1 VAPATDKEHAIMS
14 EFETTGT
21 TSITAKTGRRDM
33 LKGAGGLALGA
44 LGAST
49 LGAARG
55 GQPAAAAPLAQDAT
69 PAATPGAGGKQPNIL
84 FIMGDDVGW
93 MNLDA
98 YHRGIMEK
106 TNPNLEQLANEG
118 AIFNAYYAEASCT
131 AGRANFITGQIPLR
145 TGLTTVGQAGA
156 DVGMPAES
164 PTLATVLKGQGY
176 ATGQFGKNHLGDLN
190 KYLPT
195 VHGFDEFFGYLYHLD
210 AMQDPFS
217 PDYPPDLIDKV
228 GPRNLI
234 HSFASDTD
242 DETVD
247 PRWGKVGMQTITDE
261 GPLPPHPMDGIKYNM
276 ETFDEVIRDATNAFI
291 EQAVAAD
298 KPFFAWMN
306 PTRMHIFTHLSPEY
320 EAMRNSEN
328 TWGIEEAGMKQMDD
342 CIGAVIQN
350 LKDLGVYDNT
360 IIVFTTDNGTETF
373 TWPDGGFTPFH
384 DAKGSIYE
392 GGFRA
397 PAIVRWPGVVPPGS
411 VISGT
416 FSGLDWFPT
425 LAIAAGAPEDI
436 VDQLKTGMTIG
447 ETDYKVH
454 LDGYNQLELLKGTG
468 PSARREVW
476 YFANAVLGALRLD
489 NFKYYFVEQGE
500 GIEAFTGP
508 ILPVG
513 APAIVNLK
521 LDPFERTLDIQQV
534 PAALQDFY
542 LYEFWRFVYVQDVV
556 GQFAQTFIDFP
567 PQQTPASFNIN
578 EVVDQ
583 VKEVIRKNASN

>member
-1 VAPATDKEHAIMS
+1 MS
-14 EFETTGT
+14 NELRENADSGLNLT
-21 TSITAKTGRRDM
+21 TGRRNV
-33 LKGAGGLALGA
+33 LKGASGMALGSLALGS
-44 LGAST
+44 LGGNRDAS
-49 LGAARG
+49 
-55 GQPAAAAPLAQDAT
+55 AAPLAQNAT
-69 PAATPGAGGKQPNIL
+69 PAATPGAADKAPNIL
-84 FIMGDDVGW
+84 FIMGDDIGW
-93 MNLDA
+93 MNVDA

-156 DVGMPAES
+156 NVGMPAES
-164 PTLATVLKGQGY
+164 PTLATVLKSQGY

-190 KYLPT
+190 KFLPT

-217 PDYPPDLIDKV
+217 PDYPQDLIDTV

-242 DETVD
+242 DETED
-247 PRWGKVGMQTITDE
+247 PRWGKVGKQTITDE
-261 GPLPPHPMDGIKYNM
+261 GPLPPHPMDGVKYNM
-276 ETFDEVIRDATNAFI
+276 ETFDEVIRDSTNAFI
-291 EQAVAAD
+291 EQAVSDD
-298 KPFFAWMN
+298 KPFFVWMN
-306 PTRMHIFTHLSPEY
+306 PTRMHIFTHLSPDY
-320 EAMRNSEN
+320 EAMRNSDN

-411 VISGT
+411 VINGT

-425 LAIAAGAPEDI
+425 LAIAAGAPDDI
-436 VDQLKTGMTIG
+436 VDQLLTGMTIG
-447 ETDYKVH
+447 DTDYKVH
-454 LDGYNQLELLKGTG
+454 LDGYNQVDLLRGTG
-468 PSARREVW
+468 PSKRQEVW

-489 NFKYYFVEQGE
+489 NFKYYFVIQGE
-500 GIEAFTGP
+500 GIDAFTGP
-508 ILPVG
+508 ILNAG
-513 APAIVNLK
+513 APGIVNLK
-521 LDPFERTLDIQQV
+521 IDPFERTLSVKDV
-534 PAALQDFY
+534 PAATQDFY
-542 LYEFWRFVYVQDVV
+542 LYEFWRFVYVQEVV
-556 GQFAQTFIDFP
+556 GKFAQTFIDFP
-567 PQQTPASFNIN
+567 PQQTPASFNIDA
-578 EVVDQ
+578 VVNQ
-583 VKEVIRKNASN
+583 VKGVIAKNAGS

>member
-1 VAPATDKEHAIMS
+1 MTTDATNRSDGIARGLDAPTP
-14 EFETTGT
+14 
-21 TSITAKTGRRDM
+21 RRTI
-33 LKGAGGLALGA
+33 LKGAGAMALGSLA
-44 LGAST
+44 TTT
-49 LGAARG
+49 LGRAVD
-55 GQPAAAAPLAQDAT
+55 AAPRAQAAT
-69 PAATPGAGGKQPNIL
+69 PAASPGAAGKQPNIL
-84 FIMGDDVGW
+84 VIMGDDIGW
-93 MNLDA
+93 MNVDA

-131 AGRANFITGQIPLR
+131 AGRANFITGQVPIR

-164 PTLATVLKGQGY
+164 PTLAAVLKSQGY

-190 KYLPT
+190 KFLPT

-217 PDYPPDLIDKV
+217 PDYPQNLKDTV

-234 HSFASDTD
+234 HSYAADVD
-242 DETVD
+242 DPTVD
-247 PRWGKVGMQTITDE
+247 PRWGKVGKQKITDE
-261 GPLPPHPMDGIKYNM
+261 GPLAPHPAEGIKYDM
-276 ETFDEVIRDATNAFI
+276 ETFDEVIRDSTNAFI
-291 EQAVAAD
+291 DKALNAD
-298 KPFFAWMN
+298 KPFFVWMN
-306 PTRMHIFTHLSPEY
+306 PTRMHIFTHLSPKY
-320 EAMRNSEN
+320 EAMRNSDN

-342 CIGAVIQN
+342 DIGGVLQH
-350 LKDLGVYDNT
+350 LKDKGVYDNT

-397 PAIVRWPGVVPPGS
+397 PAIVRWPGVVQPGT
-411 VISGT
+411 VINDI

-436 VDQLKTGMTIG
+436 VDQLRKGMTIDG
-447 ETDYKVH
+447 TDYKVH
-454 LDGYNQLELLKGTG
+454 LDGYNQRELLQGTG
-468 PSARREVW
+468 PSQRHEVW

-500 GIEAFTGP
+500 GIDAFTGP
-508 ILPVG
+508 ILDVG
-513 APAIVNLK
+513 APGIVNLK
-521 LDPFERTLDIQQV
+521 IDPFERTLSTQQV
-534 PAALQDFY
+534 PAAIQDFY
-542 LYEFWRFVYVQDVV
+542 LYEFWRFVYVQQIV
-556 GQFAQTFIDFP
+556 GTFAQSFIDFP
-567 PQQTPASFNIN
+567 PQQAPASFNIN
-578 EVVDQ
+578 GVVNQ
-583 VKEVIRKNASN
+583 VKEAIKKNAGN

>member
-1 VAPATDKEHAIMS
+1 VSDERHDIID
-14 EFETTGT
+14 TGLN
-21 TSITAKTGRRDM
+21 ALTGRRNV
-33 LKGAGGLALGA
+33 LKGASGLALGSLGLSA
-44 LGAST
+44 LTG
-49 LGAARG
+49 GERAAN
-55 GQPAAAAPLAQDAT
+55 AAPLAQDAT
-69 PAATPGAGGKQPNIL
+69 PGATPGAAGNQPNIL
-84 FIMGDDVGW
+84 FIMGDDIGW
-93 MNLDA
+93 MNVDA

-164 PTLATVLKGQGY
+164 PTLATVLKSQGY

-190 KYLPT
+190 KFLPT

-217 PDYPPDLIDKV
+217 PDYPQDLLATV

-242 DETVD
+242 DTSED
-247 PRWGKVGMQTITDE
+247 PRWGKVGKQTITDE
-261 GPLPPHPMDGIKYNM
+261 GPLPPHPMDGVKYNM
-276 ETFDEVIRDATNAFI
+276 ETFDEVIRDSTNAFI
-291 EQAVAAD
+291 EQAVSDD
-298 KPFFAWMN
+298 KPFFVWMN
-306 PTRMHIFTHLSPEY
+306 PTRMHIFTHLSPDY
-320 EAMRNSEN
+320 EAMRNSDN

-411 VISGT
+411 VINGT

-425 LAIAAGAPEDI
+425 LAIAAGAPDDI
-436 VDQLKTGMTIG
+436 VDQLLTGMTIG
-447 ETDYKVH
+447 DTDYKVH
-454 LDGYNQLELLKGTG
+454 LDGYNQVDLLRGTG
-468 PSARREVW
+468 PSKRQEVW

-489 NFKYYFVEQGE
+489 NFKYYFVIQGE
-500 GIEAFTGP
+500 GIDAFTGP
-508 ILPVG
+508 ILNAG
-513 APAIVNLK
+513 APGIVNLK
-521 LDPFERTLDIQQV
+521 IDPFERTLSVKDV
-534 PAALQDFY
+534 PAATQDFY
-542 LYEFWRFVYVQDVV
+542 LYEFWRFVYVQEVV
-556 GQFAQTFIDFP
+556 GKFAQTFIDFP
-567 PQQTPASFNIN
+567 PQQTPASFNIDA
-578 EVVDQ
+578 VVNQ
-583 VKEVIRKNASN
+583 VKGVIAKNAGS

>member
-1 VAPATDKEHAIMS
+1 MSDEMTSAASSLHAATD
-14 EFETTGT
+14 
-21 TSITAKTGRRDM
+21 RRNM
-33 LKGAGGLALGA
+33 LKGAGLALGA
-44 LGAST
+44 LG
-49 LGAARG
+49 LGALPGARD
-55 GQPAAAAPLAQDAT
+55 AAAAPLAQDAT
-69 PAATPGAGGKQPNIL
+69 PAAVAGKQPNIL
-84 FIMGDDVGW
+84 FIMGDDIGW
-93 MNLDA
+93 MNVDA

-190 KYLPT
+190 KFLPT
-195 VHGFDEFFGYLYHLD
+195 LHGFDEFFGYLYHLD

-217 PDYPPDLIDKV
+217 PDYPQDLIDTV
-228 GPRNLI
+228 GPRNLV

-247 PRWGKVGMQTITDE
+247 PRWGKVGKQTISDE
-261 GPLPPHPMDGIKYNM
+261 GPLPPHPMDDIKYNM
-276 ETFDEVIRDATNAFI
+276 ETFDEVIRDSTNAFI

-298 KPFFAWMN
+298 KPFFVWMN

-342 CIGAVIQN
+342 GIGAVIQN

-373 TWPDGGFTPFH
+373 TWPDGGFTPFK

-397 PAIVRWPGVVPPGS
+397 PAIVRWPGVVAPGS
-411 VISGT
+411 VINGT

-436 VDQLKTGMTIG
+436 VAQLLKGMTLNG
-447 ETDYKVH
+447 VDYKVH
-454 LDGYNQLELLKGTG
+454 LDGYNQIELLKGTG
-468 PSARREVW
+468 PSSRQEIW

-489 NFKYYFVEQGE
+489 NFKYYFVEQGD

-513 APAIVNLK
+513 APGIVNLK
-521 LDPFERTLDIQQV
+521 IDPFERTLSVQDV
-534 PAALQDFY
+534 PAATQDFY
-542 LYEFWRFVYVQDVV
+542 LYEFWRFVYVQDYV
-556 GQFAQTFIDFP
+556 GAFAQSFIDFP
-567 PQQTPASFNIN
+567 PQQTPASFNIDA
-578 EVVDQ
+578 VVNQ
-583 VKEVIRKNASN
+583 VKEVIKKNAGN

>member
-1 VAPATDKEHAIMS
+1 
-14 EFETTGT
+14 
-21 TSITAKTGRRDM
+21 
-33 LKGAGGLALGA
+33 
-44 LGAST
+44 
-49 LGAARG
+49 
-55 GQPAAAAPLAQDAT
+55 
-69 PAATPGAGGKQPNIL
+69 
-84 FIMGDDVGW
+84 MGDDIGW
-93 MNLDA
+93 MNVDA

-106 TNPNLEQLANEG
+106 TNPNLEQLAAEG

-131 AGRANFITGQIPLR
+131 AGRANFITGQLPIR

-164 PTLATVLKGQGY
+164 PTLATVLKAQGY

-190 KYLPT
+190 KFLPT

-217 PDYPPDLIDKV
+217 PDYPQDLIDTV

-242 DETVD
+242 DPTEE
-247 PRWGKVGMQTITDE
+247 PRWGVVGKQTISDE

-276 ETFDEVIRDATNAFI
+276 ETFDEVIRDSTNAFI
-291 EQAVAAD
+291 EQAVSQD
-298 KPFFAWMN
+298 KPFFVWMN

-320 EAMRNSEN
+320 QAMRNSDN

-397 PAIVRWPGVVPPGS
+397 PAIVRWPGVVAPGT
-411 VISGT
+411 VINDI

-436 VDQLKTGMTIG
+436 VDQLLTGMTIG
-447 ETDYKVH
+447 DTEYKVH
-454 LDGYNQLELLKGTG
+454 LDGYNQIDLLQGTG
-468 PSARREVW
+468 PSKRSEIW
-476 YFANAVLGALRLD
+476 YFANAVLGALRID
-489 NFKYYFVEQGE
+489 NFKYYFVIQGE

-508 ILPVG
+508 ILNAG
-513 APAIVNLK
+513 APGIVNLK
-521 LDPFERTLDIQQV
+521 IDPFERTLDIQQV

-542 LYEFWRFVYVQDVV
+542 LYEFWRFVYVQEVV
-556 GQFAQTFIDFP
+556 GQFAQTFIEFP
-567 PQQTPASFNIN
+567 PQQTPASFNIDQI
-578 EVVDQ
+578 VDQ
-583 VKEVIRKNASN
+583 VKEQIAKHAGS

>member
-1 VAPATDKEHAIMS
+1 
-14 EFETTGT
+14 
-21 TSITAKTGRRDM
+21 
-33 LKGAGGLALGA
+33 
-44 LGAST
+44 
-49 LGAARG
+49 
-55 GQPAAAAPLAQDAT
+55 
-69 PAATPGAGGKQPNIL
+69 
-84 FIMGDDVGW
+84 MGDDIGW
-93 MNLDA
+93 MNVDA

-131 AGRANFITGQIPLR
+131 AGRANFITGQIPIR

-164 PTLATVLKGQGY
+164 PTLATVLKSQGY

-190 KYLPT
+190 KFLPT

-217 PDYPPDLIDKV
+217 PDYPQDLIDTV
-228 GPRNLI
+228 GPRNLV

-242 DETVD
+242 DTTED
-247 PRWGKVGMQTITDE
+247 PRWGKVGKQTVTDE

-276 ETFDEVIRDATNAFI
+276 ETFDEVIRDSVNGFI
-291 EQAVAAD
+291 EQAVSAD
-298 KPFFAWMN
+298 KPFFVWMN

-320 EAMRNSEN
+320 EAMRNSDN

-411 VISGT
+411 VINDI

-436 VDQLKTGMTIG
+436 IDQLLKGMTIG
-447 ETDYKVH
+447 GTDYKVH
-454 LDGYNQLELLKGTG
+454 LDGYIQERQHIVLRRRSQQARCRGCR
-468 PSARREVW
+468 ARRRM
-476 YFANAVLGALRLD
+476 YRC
-489 NFKYYFVEQGE
+489 
-500 GIEAFTGP
+500 
-508 ILPVG
+508 
-513 APAIVNLK
+513 
-521 LDPFERTLDIQQV
+521 
-534 PAALQDFY
+534 PAAL
-542 LYEFWRFVYVQDVV
+542 RRHR
-556 GQFAQTFIDFP
+556 
-567 PQQTPASFNIN
+567 AS
-578 EVVDQ
+578 
-583 VKEVIRKNASN
+583 AP

>member
-1 VAPATDKEHAIMS
+1 MS
-14 EFETTGT
+14 NELRENADSGLNLT
-21 TSITAKTGRRDM
+21 TGRRNV
-33 LKGAGGLALGA
+33 LKGASGMALGSLALGS
-44 LGAST
+44 LGGNRDAS
-49 LGAARG
+49 
-55 GQPAAAAPLAQDAT
+55 AAPLAQDAT
-69 PAATPGAGGKQPNIL
+69 PAATPGAAGKAPNIL
-84 FIMGDDVGW
+84 FIMGDDIGW
-93 MNLDA
+93 MNVDA

-156 DVGMPAES
+156 NVGMPAES
-164 PTLATVLKGQGY
+164 PTLATVLKSQGY

-190 KYLPT
+190 KFLPT

-217 PDYPPDLIDKV
+217 PDYPQDLIDTV

-242 DETVD
+242 DETED
-247 PRWGKVGMQTITDE
+247 PRWGKVGKQTITDE
-261 GPLPPHPMDGIKYNM
+261 GPLPPHPMDGVKYNM
-276 ETFDEVIRDATNAFI
+276 ETFDEVIRDSTNAFI
-291 EQAVAAD
+291 EQAVSDD
-298 KPFFAWMN
+298 KPFFVWMN
-306 PTRMHIFTHLSPEY
+306 PTRMHIFTHLSPDY
-320 EAMRNSEN
+320 EAMRNSDN

-411 VISGT
+411 VINGT

-425 LAIAAGAPEDI
+425 LAIAAGAPDDI
-436 VDQLKTGMTIG
+436 VDQLLTGMTIG
-447 ETDYKVH
+447 DTDYKVH
-454 LDGYNQLELLKGTG
+454 LDGYNQVDLLRGTG
-468 PSARREVW
+468 PSKRQEVW

-489 NFKYYFVEQGE
+489 NFKYYFVIQGE

-508 ILPVG
+508 ILNAG
-513 APAIVNLK
+513 APGIVNLK
-521 LDPFERTLDIQQV
+521 IDPFERTLSVKDV
-534 PAALQDFY
+534 PAATQDFY
-542 LYEFWRFVYVQDVV
+542 LYEFWRFVYVQEVV
-556 GQFAQTFIDFP
+556 GKFAQTFIDFP
-567 PQQTPASFNIN
+567 PQQTPASFNIDA
-578 EVVDQ
+578 VVNQ
-583 VKEVIRKNASN
+583 VKGVIAKNAGS

>member
-1 VAPATDKEHAIMS
+1 MS
-14 EFETTGT
+14 NELRENADSGLNLT
-21 TSITAKTGRRDM
+21 TGRRNV
-33 LKGAGGLALGA
+33 LKGASGMALGSLALGS
-44 LGAST
+44 LGGNRDAS
-49 LGAARG
+49 
-55 GQPAAAAPLAQDAT
+55 AAPLAQDAT
-69 PAATPGAGGKQPNIL
+69 PAATPGAADKAPNIL
-84 FIMGDDVGW
+84 FIMGDDIGW
-93 MNLDA
+93 MNVDA

-156 DVGMPAES
+156 NVGMPAES
-164 PTLATVLKGQGY
+164 PTLATVLKSQGY

-190 KYLPT
+190 KFLPT

-217 PDYPPDLIDKV
+217 PDYPQDLIDTV

-234 HSFASDTD
+234 HSVASDTD
-242 DETVD
+242 DETED
-247 PRWGKVGMQTITDE
+247 PRWGKVGKQTITDE
-261 GPLPPHPMDGIKYNM
+261 GPLPPHPMDGVKYNM
-276 ETFDEVIRDATNAFI
+276 ETFDEVIRDSTNAFI
-291 EQAVAAD
+291 EQAVSDD
-298 KPFFAWMN
+298 KPFFVWMN
-306 PTRMHIFTHLSPEY
+306 PTRMHIFTHLSPDY
-320 EAMRNSEN
+320 EAMRNSDN

-411 VISGT
+411 VINGT

-425 LAIAAGAPEDI
+425 LAIAAGAPDDI
-436 VDQLKTGMTIG
+436 VDQLLTGMTIG
-447 ETDYKVH
+447 DTDYKVH
-454 LDGYNQLELLKGTG
+454 LDGYNQVDLLRGTG
-468 PSARREVW
+468 PSKRQEVW

-489 NFKYYFVEQGE
+489 NFKYYFVIQGE
-500 GIEAFTGP
+500 GIDAFTGP
-508 ILPVG
+508 ILNAG
-513 APAIVNLK
+513 APGIVNLK
-521 LDPFERTLDIQQV
+521 IDPFERTLSVKDV
-534 PAALQDFY
+534 PAATQDFY
-542 LYEFWRFVYVQDVV
+542 LYEFWRFVYVQEVV
-556 GQFAQTFIDFP
+556 GKFAQTFIDFP
-567 PQQTPASFNIN
+567 PQQTPASFNIDA
-578 EVVDQ
+578 VVNQ
-583 VKEVIRKNASN
+583 VKGVIAKNAGS

>member
-1 VAPATDKEHAIMS
+1 MS
-14 EFETTGT
+14 NELRENADSGLNLT
-21 TSITAKTGRRDM
+21 TGRRNV
-33 LKGAGGLALGA
+33 LKGASGMALGSLALGS
-44 LGAST
+44 LGGNRDAS
-49 LGAARG
+49 
-55 GQPAAAAPLAQDAT
+55 AAPLAQDAT
-69 PAATPGAGGKQPNIL
+69 PAATPGAADKAPNIL
-84 FIMGDDVGW
+84 FIMGDDIGW
-93 MNLDA
+93 MNVDA

-156 DVGMPAES
+156 NVGMPAES
-164 PTLATVLKGQGY
+164 PTLATVLKSQGY

-190 KYLPT
+190 KFLPT

-217 PDYPPDLIDKV
+217 PDYPQDLIDTV

-242 DETVD
+242 DETED
-247 PRWGKVGMQTITDE
+247 PRWGKVGKQTITDE
-261 GPLPPHPMDGIKYNM
+261 GPLPPHPMDGVKYNM
-276 ETFDEVIRDATNAFI
+276 ETFDEVIRDSTNAFI
-291 EQAVAAD
+291 EQAVSDD
-298 KPFFAWMN
+298 KPFFVWMN
-306 PTRMHIFTHLSPEY
+306 PTRMHIFTHLSPDY
-320 EAMRNSEN
+320 EAMRNSDN

-411 VISGT
+411 VINGT

-425 LAIAAGAPEDI
+425 LAIAAGAPDDI
-436 VDQLKTGMTIG
+436 VDQLLTGMTIG
-447 ETDYKVH
+447 DTDYKVH
-454 LDGYNQLELLKGTG
+454 LDGYNQVDLLRGTG
-468 PSARREVW
+468 PSKRQEVW

-489 NFKYYFVEQGE
+489 NFKYYFVIQGE
-500 GIEAFTGP
+500 GIDAFTGP
-508 ILPVG
+508 ILNAG
-513 APAIVNLK
+513 APGIVNLK
-521 LDPFERTLDIQQV
+521 IDPFERTLSVKDV
-534 PAALQDFY
+534 PAATQDFY
-542 LYEFWRFVYVQDVV
+542 LYEFWRFVYVQEVV
-556 GQFAQTFIDFP
+556 GKFAQTFIDFP
-567 PQQTPASFNIN
+567 PQQTPASFNIDA
-578 EVVDQ
+578 VVNQ
-583 VKEVIRKNASN
+583 VKGVIAKNAGS

>member
-1 VAPATDKEHAIMS
+1 MS
-14 EFETTGT
+14 NELRENADSGLNLT
-21 TSITAKTGRRDM
+21 TGRRNV
-33 LKGAGGLALGA
+33 LKGASGMALGSLALGS
-44 LGAST
+44 LGGNRDAS
-49 LGAARG
+49 
-55 GQPAAAAPLAQDAT
+55 AAPLAQDAT
-69 PAATPGAGGKQPNIL
+69 PAATPGAAGKAPNIL
-84 FIMGDDVGW
+84 FIMGDDIGW
-93 MNLDA
+93 MNVDA

-156 DVGMPAES
+156 NVGMPAES
-164 PTLATVLKGQGY
+164 PTLATVLKSQGY

-190 KYLPT
+190 KFLPT

-217 PDYPPDLIDKV
+217 PDYPQDLIDTV

-234 HSFASDTD
+234 HSVASDTD
-242 DETVD
+242 DETED
-247 PRWGKVGMQTITDE
+247 PRWGKVGKQTITDE
-261 GPLPPHPMDGIKYNM
+261 GPLPPHPMDGVKYNM
-276 ETFDEVIRDATNAFI
+276 ETFDEVIRDSTNAFI
-291 EQAVAAD
+291 EQAVSDD
-298 KPFFAWMN
+298 KPFFVWMN
-306 PTRMHIFTHLSPEY
+306 PTRMHIFTHLSPDY
-320 EAMRNSEN
+320 EAMRNSDN

-411 VISGT
+411 VINGT

-425 LAIAAGAPEDI
+425 LAIAAGAPDDI
-436 VDQLKTGMTIG
+436 VDQLLTGMTIG
-447 ETDYKVH
+447 DTDYKVH
-454 LDGYNQLELLKGTG
+454 LDGYNQVDLLRGTG
-468 PSARREVW
+468 PSKRQEVW

-489 NFKYYFVEQGE
+489 NFKYYFVIQGE
-500 GIEAFTGP
+500 GIDAFTGP
-508 ILPVG
+508 ILNAG
-513 APAIVNLK
+513 APGIVNLK
-521 LDPFERTLDIQQV
+521 IDPFERTLSVKDV
-534 PAALQDFY
+534 PAATQDFY
-542 LYEFWRFVYVQDVV
+542 LYEFWRFVYVQEVV
-556 GQFAQTFIDFP
+556 GKFAQTFIDFP
-567 PQQTPASFNIN
+567 PQQTPASFNIDA
-578 EVVDQ
+578 VVNQ
-583 VKEVIRKNASN
+583 VKGVIAKNAGS

>member
-1 VAPATDKEHAIMS
+1 MS
-14 EFETTGT
+14 NELRENADSGLNLT
-21 TSITAKTGRRDM
+21 TGRRNV
-33 LKGAGGLALGA
+33 LKGASGMALGSLALGS
-44 LGAST
+44 LGGNRDAS
-49 LGAARG
+49 
-55 GQPAAAAPLAQDAT
+55 AAPLAQDAT
-69 PAATPGAGGKQPNIL
+69 PAATPGAAGKAPNIL
-84 FIMGDDVGW
+84 FIMGDDIGW
-93 MNLDA
+93 MNVDA

-156 DVGMPAES
+156 NVGMPAES
-164 PTLATVLKGQGY
+164 PTLATVLKSQGY

-190 KYLPT
+190 RFLPT

-217 PDYPPDLIDKV
+217 PDYPQDLIDTV

-242 DETVD
+242 DETED
-247 PRWGKVGMQTITDE
+247 PRWGKVGKQTITDE
-261 GPLPPHPMDGIKYNM
+261 GPLPPHPMDGVKYNM
-276 ETFDEVIRDATNAFI
+276 ETFDEVIRDSTNAFI
-291 EQAVAAD
+291 EQAVSDD
-298 KPFFAWMN
+298 KPFFVWMN
-306 PTRMHIFTHLSPEY
+306 PTRMHIFTHLSPDY
-320 EAMRNSEN
+320 EAMRNSDN

-411 VISGT
+411 VINGT

-425 LAIAAGAPEDI
+425 LAIAAGAPDDI
-436 VDQLKTGMTIG
+436 VDQLLTGMTIG
-447 ETDYKVH
+447 DTDYKVH
-454 LDGYNQLELLKGTG
+454 LDGYNQVDLLRGTG
-468 PSARREVW
+468 PSKRQEVW

-489 NFKYYFVEQGE
+489 NFKYYFVIQGE

-508 ILPVG
+508 ILNAG
-513 APAIVNLK
+513 APGIVNLK
-521 LDPFERTLDIQQV
+521 IDPFERTLSVKDV
-534 PAALQDFY
+534 PAATQDFY
-542 LYEFWRFVYVQDVV
+542 LYEFWRFVYVQEVV
-556 GQFAQTFIDFP
+556 GKFAQTFIDFP
-567 PQQTPASFNIN
+567 PQQTPASFNIDA
-578 EVVDQ
+578 VVNQ
-583 VKEVIRKNASN
+583 VKGVIAKNAGS

>member
-1 VAPATDKEHAIMS
+1 MS
-14 EFETTGT
+14 NELRENADSGLNLT
-21 TSITAKTGRRDM
+21 TGRRNV
-33 LKGAGGLALGA
+33 LKGASGMALGSLALGS
-44 LGAST
+44 LGGNRDAS
-49 LGAARG
+49 
-55 GQPAAAAPLAQDAT
+55 AAPLAQDAT
-69 PAATPGAGGKQPNIL
+69 PAATPGAAGKAPNIL
-84 FIMGDDVGW
+84 FIMGDDIGW
-93 MNLDA
+93 MNVDA

-156 DVGMPAES
+156 NVGMPAES
-164 PTLATVLKGQGY
+164 PTLATVLKSQGY

-190 KYLPT
+190 KFLPT

-217 PDYPPDLIDKV
+217 PDYPQDLIDTV

-242 DETVD
+242 DETED
-247 PRWGKVGMQTITDE
+247 PRWGKVGKQTITDE
-261 GPLPPHPMDGIKYNM
+261 GPLPPHPMDGVKYNM
-276 ETFDEVIRDATNAFI
+276 ETFDEVIRDSTNAFI
-291 EQAVAAD
+291 EQAVSDD
-298 KPFFAWMN
+298 KPFFVWMN
-306 PTRMHIFTHLSPEY
+306 PTRMHIFTHLSPDY
-320 EAMRNSEN
+320 EAMRNSDN

-411 VISGT
+411 VINGT

-425 LAIAAGAPEDI
+425 LAIAAGAPDDI
-436 VDQLKTGMTIG
+436 VDQLLTGMTIG
-447 ETDYKVH
+447 DTDYKVH
-454 LDGYNQLELLKGTG
+454 LDGYNQVDLLRGTG
-468 PSARREVW
+468 PSKRQEVW

-489 NFKYYFVEQGE
+489 NFKYYFVIQGE
-500 GIEAFTGP
+500 GIDAFTGP
-508 ILPVG
+508 ILNAG
-513 APAIVNLK
+513 APGIVNLK
-521 LDPFERTLDIQQV
+521 IDPFERTLSVKDV
-534 PAALQDFY
+534 PAATQDFY
-542 LYEFWRFVYVQDVV
+542 LYEFWRFVYVQEVV
-556 GQFAQTFIDFP
+556 GKFAQTFIDFP
-567 PQQTPASFNIN
+567 PQQTPASFNIDA
-578 EVVDQ
+578 VVNQ
-583 VKEVIRKNASN
+583 VKGVIAKNAGS

>member
-1 VAPATDKEHAIMS
+1 MS
-14 EFETTGT
+14 DEFHNPIDTGLHTT
-21 TSITAKTGRRDM
+21 TGRRNL
-33 LKGAGGLALGA
+33 LKGAGGLALGS
-44 LGAST
+44 LGLAG
-49 LGAARG
+49 LAN
-55 GQPAAAAPLAQDAT
+55 GQPAQAAPLSQDAT
-69 PAATPGAGGKQPNIL
+69 PAAGEAGKQPNIL
-84 FIMGDDVGW
+84 FIMGDDIGW
-93 MNLDA
+93 MNVDA

-164 PTLATVLKGQGY
+164 PTLATVLKEQGY

-190 KYLPT
+190 KFLPT

-217 PDYPPDLIDKV
+217 PDYPQDLLATV
-228 GPRNLI
+228 GPRNLV

-247 PRWGKVGMQTITDE
+247 PRWGKVGKQTITDE
-261 GPLPPHPMDGIKYNM
+261 GPLPPHPVDGIKYNM
-276 ETFDEVIRDATNAFI
+276 ETFDEVIRDSTNTFI

-298 KPFFAWMN
+298 KPFFVWMN

-397 PAIVRWPGVVPPGS
+397 PAIVRWPGVVKPGT
-411 VISGT
+411 VINDIV
-416 FSGLDWFPT
+416 SGLDWFPT
-425 LAIAAGAPEDI
+425 LAIAAGAPEDL
-436 VDQLKTGMTIG
+436 VDQLLKGMTING
-447 ETDYKVH
+447 TDYKVH
-454 LDGYNQLELLKGTG
+454 LDGYNQIDLLKGTG
-468 PSARREVW
+468 PSKRNEIW
-476 YFANAVLGALRLD
+476 YFANATLGALRID
-489 NFKYYFVEQGE
+489 NFKYYFVIQGE

-508 ILPVG
+508 ILNAG
-513 APAIVNLK
+513 APGIVNLK
-521 LDPFERTLDIQQV
+521 IDPFERTLDIQQV

-567 PQQTPASFNIN
+567 PQQTPASFNIDA
-578 EVVDQ
+578 VVNQ
-583 VKEVIRKNASN
+583 VKEVIAKNAGN

>member
-1 VAPATDKEHAIMS
+1 MS
-14 EFETTGT
+14 NELRENADSGLNLT
-21 TSITAKTGRRDM
+21 TGRRNVV
-33 LKGAGGLALGA
+33 KGASGMALGSLALGS
-44 LGAST
+44 LGGNRDAS
-49 LGAARG
+49 
-55 GQPAAAAPLAQDAT
+55 AAPLAQDAT
-69 PAATPGAGGKQPNIL
+69 PAATPGAAGKAPNIL
-84 FIMGDDVGW
+84 FIMGDDIGW
-93 MNLDA
+93 MNVDA

-156 DVGMPAES
+156 NVGMPAES
-164 PTLATVLKGQGY
+164 PTLATVLKSQGY

-190 KYLPT
+190 KFLPT

-217 PDYPPDLIDKV
+217 PDYPQDLIDTV

-242 DETVD
+242 DETED
-247 PRWGKVGMQTITDE
+247 PRWGKVGKQTITDE
-261 GPLPPHPMDGIKYNM
+261 GPLPPHPMDGVKYNM
-276 ETFDEVIRDATNAFI
+276 ETFDEVIRDSTNAFI
-291 EQAVAAD
+291 EQAVSDD
-298 KPFFAWMN
+298 KPFFVWMN
-306 PTRMHIFTHLSPEY
+306 PTRMHIFTHLSPDY
-320 EAMRNSEN
+320 EAMRNSDN

-411 VISGT
+411 VINGT

-425 LAIAAGAPEDI
+425 LAIAAGAPDDI
-436 VDQLKTGMTIG
+436 VDQLLTGMTIG
-447 ETDYKVH
+447 DTDYKVH
-454 LDGYNQLELLKGTG
+454 LDGYNQVDLLRGTG
-468 PSARREVW
+468 PSKRQEVW

-489 NFKYYFVEQGE
+489 NFKYYFVIQGE
-500 GIEAFTGP
+500 GIDAFTGP
-508 ILPVG
+508 ILNAG
-513 APAIVNLK
+513 APGIVNLK
-521 LDPFERTLDIQQV
+521 IDPFERTLSVKDV
-534 PAALQDFY
+534 PAATQDFY
-542 LYEFWRFVYVQDVV
+542 LYEFWRFVYVQEVV
-556 GQFAQTFIDFP
+556 GKFAQTFIDFP
-567 PQQTPASFNIN
+567 PQQTPASFNIDA
-578 EVVDQ
+578 VVNQ
-583 VKEVIRKNASN
+583 VKGVIAKNAGS

>member
-1 VAPATDKEHAIMS
+1 MS
-14 EFETTGT
+14 NELHQNVDSGLNVT
-21 TSITAKTGRRDM
+21 TGRRNV
-33 LKGAGGLALGA
+33 LKGASGMALGSLALGS
-44 LGAST
+44 LGGNRDAS
-49 LGAARG
+49 
-55 GQPAAAAPLAQDAT
+55 AAPLAQDAT
-69 PAATPGAGGKQPNIL
+69 PAATPGAAGKAPNIL
-84 FIMGDDVGW
+84 FIMGDDIGW
-93 MNLDA
+93 MNVDA

-156 DVGMPAES
+156 NVGMPAES
-164 PTLATVLKGQGY
+164 PTLATVLKSQGY

-190 KYLPT
+190 KFLPT

-217 PDYPPDLIDKV
+217 PDYPQDLIDTV

-242 DETVD
+242 DETED
-247 PRWGKVGMQTITDE
+247 PRWGKVGKQTITDE
-261 GPLPPHPMDGIKYNM
+261 GPLPPHPMDGVKYNM
-276 ETFDEVIRDATNAFI
+276 ETFDEVIRDSTNAFI
-291 EQAVAAD
+291 EQAVSDD
-298 KPFFAWMN
+298 KPFFVWMN
-306 PTRMHIFTHLSPEY
+306 PTRMHIFTHLSPDY
-320 EAMRNSEN
+320 EAMRNSDN

-411 VISGT
+411 VINGT

-425 LAIAAGAPEDI
+425 LAIAAGAPDDI
-436 VDQLKTGMTIG
+436 VDQLLTGMTIG
-447 ETDYKVH
+447 DTDYKVH
-454 LDGYNQLELLKGTG
+454 LDGYNQVDLLRGTG
-468 PSARREVW
+468 PSKRQEVW

-489 NFKYYFVEQGE
+489 NFKYYFVIQGE
-500 GIEAFTGP
+500 GIDAFTGP
-508 ILPVG
+508 ILNAG
-513 APAIVNLK
+513 APGIVNLK
-521 LDPFERTLDIQQV
+521 IDPFERTLSVKDV
-534 PAALQDFY
+534 PAATQDFY
-542 LYEFWRFVYVQDVV
+542 LYEFWRFVYVQEVV
-556 GQFAQTFIDFP
+556 GKFAQTFIDFP
-567 PQQTPASFNIN
+567 PQQTPASFNIDA
-578 EVVDQ
+578 VVNQ
-583 VKEVIRKNASN
+583 VKGVIAKNAGS

>member
-1 VAPATDKEHAIMS
+1 MS
-14 EFETTGT
+14 NELRENADSGLNLT
-21 TSITAKTGRRDM
+21 TGRRNV
-33 LKGAGGLALGA
+33 LKGASGMALGSLALGS
-44 LGAST
+44 LGGNRDAS
-49 LGAARG
+49 
-55 GQPAAAAPLAQDAT
+55 AAPLAQDAT
-69 PAATPGAGGKQPNIL
+69 PAATPGAAGKAPNIL
-84 FIMGDDVGW
+84 FIMGDDIGW
-93 MNLDA
+93 MNVDA

-156 DVGMPAES
+156 NVGMPAES
-164 PTLATVLKGQGY
+164 PTLATVLKSQGY

-190 KYLPT
+190 RFLPT

-217 PDYPPDLIDKV
+217 PDYPQDLIDTV

-242 DETVD
+242 DETED
-247 PRWGKVGMQTITDE
+247 PRWGKVGKQTITDE
-261 GPLPPHPMDGIKYNM
+261 GPLPPHPMDGVKYNM
-276 ETFDEVIRDATNAFI
+276 ETFDEVIRDSTNAFI
-291 EQAVAAD
+291 EQAVSDD
-298 KPFFAWMN
+298 KPFFVWMN
-306 PTRMHIFTHLSPEY
+306 PTRMHIFTHLSPDY
-320 EAMRNSEN
+320 EAMRNSDN

-411 VISGT
+411 VINGT

-425 LAIAAGAPEDI
+425 LAIAAGAPDDI
-436 VDQLKTGMTIG
+436 VDQLLTGMTIG
-447 ETDYKVH
+447 DTDYKVH
-454 LDGYNQLELLKGTG
+454 LDGYNQVDLLRGTG
-468 PSARREVW
+468 PSKRQEVW

-489 NFKYYFVEQGE
+489 NFKYYFVIQGE
-500 GIEAFTGP
+500 GIDAFTGP
-508 ILPVG
+508 ILNAG
-513 APAIVNLK
+513 APGIVNLK
-521 LDPFERTLDIQQV
+521 IDPFERTLSVKDV
-534 PAALQDFY
+534 PAATQDFY
-542 LYEFWRFVYVQDVV
+542 LYEFWRFVYVQEVV
-556 GQFAQTFIDFP
+556 GKFAQTFIDFP
-567 PQQTPASFNIN
+567 PQQTPASFNIDA
-578 EVVDQ
+578 VVNQ
-583 VKEVIRKNASN
+583 VKGVIAKNAGN